1 MMKRLPTL
9 ALLAV
14 SILAFCTFAWWE
26 QDDFYIHLQYVR
38 NLLADG
44 EWSYTPGTPSYGTTS
59 PLWILVVSLPGLLGV
74 PLPLAAKGLSIGFA
88 VGCVFLLMRA
98 RTLFRHPAIHAAAVL
113 TLLADHWF
121 RLASGSG
128 MEASMTAFLA
138 LALGLSL
145 LTQPRPTPLNMAA
158 YGALSGLLILS
169 RPEFFVLPAILLFA
183 PRASSPSAWLK
194 GYAVLLFVL
203 ALVVVPWLWYALV
216 HFGSIAPNTIALKIA
231 SSAKAPLT
239 FVNILKALARQVF
252 FFGTMYAPGLLA
264 MAASAIVLLRSR
276 RTIRPAL
283 PLAVW
288 GLIFFLPAMYVV
300 IQARGGEGI
309 SYRYAAPV
317 LPLLVL
323 AGYRLMD
330 QGLASANR
338 KLVSLAVTASVV
350 WSLGAGV
357 ALSIAHTPSLKIS
370 RAYLNDTLVSYGRW
384 LNQNTPP
391 TALIGCYD
399 VGAIAYYSRR
409 PVLDL
414 VGLNNPE
421 VIPLIDPNERP
432 RVNRAAIMKYRPD
445 YLVSF
450 AHGDTG
456 QLYDGVPIV
465 ETLLTREVQPFR
477 FGSRA
482 QAGESHPCHL
492 WRLDWTGLRPTS

>member
-1 MMKRLPTL
+1 MMKRLSTL
-9 ALLAV
+9 TLLAI
-14 SILAFCTFAWWE
+14 SILAFCSFAWWE

-44 EWSYTPGTPSYGTTS
+44 EWSFTPGTPSYGTTS

-121 RLASGSG
+121 RLASGV
-128 MEASMTAFLA
+128 
-138 LALGLSL
+138 SL
-145 LTQPRPTPLNMAA
+145 LKQPRPTGLHMAA

-183 PRASSPSAWLK
+183 PRAPSVSAWLK

-216 HFGSIAPNTIALKIA
+216 HFGSIEPNTIALKIA

-239 FVNILKALARQVF
+239 FVNILKALARQAF

-276 RTIRPAL
+276 WTIRPAL

-323 AGYRLMD
+323 A
-330 QGLASANR
+330 
-338 KLVSLAVTASVV
+338 VTASVV

-357 ALSIAHTPSLKIS
+357 ALSITHTPSLKIS
-370 RAYLNDTLVSYGRW
+370 RAYLNDALVSYGLW

-391 TALIGCYD
+391 TAIIGCYD

-409 PVLDL
+409 PILDL
-414 VGLNNPE
+414 VGLNSPE

-465 ETLLTREVQPFR
+465 ETLLTREVLPFR

-492 WRLDWTGLRPTS
+492 WRLDWTGLRPTP